1 MDNNKDKIAKMIEET
16 ISNINSKVP
25 DTITD
30 NQKKIMLD
38 HYSNSN
44 KLEEDIQKELNNY
57 SEELLNK
64 LGYKDPINGK
74 YDLNQIQKT
83 IAIIRDINK
92 FGNTPIYLDSE
103 VTPFLLGV
111 QIDNRPRNRQFPGL
125 AFLIDLKD
133 IDRFRNNYKKTPYY
147 NEEDDSLNNI
157 RDGNDYGLQLNV
169 DGVLVDIYPFIK
181 DKDSITKYMIRDNK
195 CIVEDIKDNSNYLK
209 TYEVNGEKI
218 NSVSLEYLKRRA
230 DDNKDNDISKMIEDY
245 GYSYDIYNSITPSK
259 IVKEADL
266 NTVNNVP
273 SSEIVKNSLVRFLYN
288 VKMNDNK
295 DVSQEKIDET
305 IKRLHNKDYDD
316 INKFLERAKD
326 NLNQKIEIP
335 KILYDQSLKEEKDD
349 LKSKGF
355 STTENMAYT
364 IIIAGI
370 IIILLSIIIR
380 LV

>member
-1 MDNNKDKIAKMIEET
+1 MNNKDEIIKLVEDT
-16 ISNINSKVP
+16 ILNINSKIP

-30 NQKKIMLD
+30 NQKKIMVE

-44 KLEEDIQKELNNY
+44 KLVEDIQTELNAY
-57 SEELLNK
+57 SDELLNK
-64 LGYKDPINGK
+64 LGYKDPTNGK
-74 YDLNQIQKT
+74 YDLNQVQRT
-83 IAIIRDINK
+83 IAVIRDVNR

-103 VTPFLLGV
+103 VTPFLLGI

-125 AFLIDLKD
+125 VFLVDLKD
-133 IDRFRNNYKKTPYY
+133 MDKFRDNYKNTPYY
-147 NEEDDSLNNI
+147 NEESDSLNNI
-157 RDGNDYGLQLNV
+157 KDGNDYGLQLNV

-230 DDNKDNDISKMIEDY
+230 DDNKDNDLSKMIEDY
-245 GYSYDIYNSITPSK
+245 GYSYDIYNSITPAK
-259 IVKEADL
+259 IVKEADI

-288 VKMNDNK
+288 VKMNDKK

-316 INKFLERAKD
+316 INRFLERARD
-326 NLNQKIEIP
+326 NLNQKAEIP
-335 KILYDQSLKEEKDD
+335 KILYDQSLEEEKDHSN
-349 LKSKGF
+349 SKGF

-364 IIIAGI
+364 IIVAGI
-370 IIILLSIIIR
+370 IIILLSIILR
-380 LV
+380 LI

>member
-16 ISNINSKVP
+16 ISNINSKIP

-44 KLEEDIQKELNNY
+44 KLEEDIQKELKNY

>member
-44 KLEEDIQKELNNY
+44 KLEEDIQKELKNY